1 MSDRRSPVSGSV
13 TKRHTLPGTVVAQ
26 AEIAQSPRLY
36 TSKQMED
43 ACDMVVATELTLA
56 GVSRP

>member
-1 MSDRRSPVSGSV
+1 V

-43 ACDMVVATELTLA
+43 ACEMVVATELTLA